1 MLREILLRQILPRA
15 AVAQRESIVRTFARL
30 ALLACVVLIHPA
42 YAAPISNPPQLT
54 LADALRAA
62 AEHNPELRGQVFDLR
77 ALEGR
82 KQQAGARPNPELA
95 LEMENLAGS
104 GQYAGT
110 DALETTLALSQVIE
124 LGGKRSARVAIVE
137 SQLDATQAEHAI
149 RRLDVQA
156 EVTRR
161 FIRLVADQEQFALAR
176 RTTSTAQDFLAG
188 ISARVQA
195 ARSPKA
201 EESRAQ
207 IALARARLE
216 EARAE
221 RKLLTSRHSL
231 AATWGASEPGFEAA
245 YADLHYLPEV
255 GDFEGLVGRLAA
267 NPALTRYVSQ
277 QRLRESELQLA
288 RATRTPDISL
298 GAGVRRFEQDGDYA
312 LVLSFALPLRVANRN
327 QGANAESQARLDKA
341 PLEREAAVLE
351 ARTRLFELYQEL
363 DQAKAEALALQAD
376 IIPQAEEALKQT
388 EYGYERG
395 RFSYLEVS
403 EARRELILARHS
415 HIEAAASYHLLIAE
429 IERLTSEPVTA
440 LK

>member
-1 MLREILLRQILPRA
+1 
-15 AVAQRESIVRTFARL
+15 L
-30 ALLACVVLIHPA
+30 ALFACAALTPA
-42 YAAPISNPPQLT
+42 ADAAPVPLPAQLT

-62 AEHNPELRGQVFDLR
+62 AEHNPDLRGQAFDLS
-77 ALEGR
+77 AFEGR

-110 DALETTLALSQVIE
+110 DALESTLALSQVIE
-124 LGGKRSARVAIVE
+124 LGGKRSARVAIAE
-137 SQLDATQAEHAI
+137 SQLEATQVEHAI
-149 RRLDVQA
+149 RRLDLQA
-156 EVTRR
+156 EVARR
-161 FIRLVADQEQFALAR
+161 FIRLVADQEQLSLAR
-176 RTTSTAQDFLAG
+176 RTTSTAQDFLKG

-221 RKLLTSRHSL
+221 RILSTSRHSL

-245 YADLHYLPEV
+245 RAELQQLPEV
-255 GDFEGLVGRLAA
+255 GAFEVLVGRLAA
-267 NPALTRYVSQ
+267 NPALARYVSE
-277 QRLRESELQLA
+277 QRLRDSELQLA

-298 GAGVRRFEQDGDYA
+298 GAGVRRFEEGGDYA
-312 LVLSFALPLRVANRN
+312 LVLSFAVPLRVANRT
-327 QGANAESQARLDKA
+327 QGAIAEAQARLDKA
-341 PLEREAAVLE
+341 PLEREAALLE

-363 DQAKAEALALQAD
+363 DQARAEARALATD
-376 IIPQAEEALKQT
+376 IVPRAEEALEQT
-388 EYGYERG
+388 QYGYERG

-403 EARRELILARHS
+403 EARRELIAAQHS
-415 HIEAAASYHLLIAE
+415 QIEIAAGYHLLIAE
-429 IERLTSEPVTA
+429 IERLTSEPVA
-440 LK
+440 GSSHFSEHQP